1 MELHGGEPS
10 EPRNLT
16 GVGDPLIETGFRLAE
31 LPWMRSVIESTALAA
46 GLAPSRAE
54 EAVLAVN
61 EVATNALLHGS
72 PPTALRVWIDD
83 EELTYEISDRG
94 AGIEDVHAGERQP
107 SATQIGGRGL
117 WIARELCDEVEIAN
131 GEECTVTLRVA
142 TPSASLVR

>member
-1 MELHGGEPS
+1 MS
-10 EPRNLT
+10 AT
-16 GVGDPLIETGFRLAE
+16 GDPLIETGFRLAE
-31 LPWMRSVIESTALAA
+31 LPQMRSLIETTALAA

-72 PPTALRVWIDD
+72 PPAALRVWVDD

-94 AGIEDVHAGERQP
+94 PGIEDELVGHVQP

-117 WIARELCDEVEIAN
+117 WIARQLCDDVEITN
-131 GEECTVTLRVA
+131 RKGCTGTLRVA
-142 TPSASLVR
+142 TPSASLVH